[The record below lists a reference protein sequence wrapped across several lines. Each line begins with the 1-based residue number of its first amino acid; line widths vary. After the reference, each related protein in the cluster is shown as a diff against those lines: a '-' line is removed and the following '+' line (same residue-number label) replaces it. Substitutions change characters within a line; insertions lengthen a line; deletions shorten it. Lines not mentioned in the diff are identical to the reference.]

1 MSEEKFDYDAMQ
13 DSDAV
18 RGLLLALIEGLEKGT
33 MILRSG
39 EDALELAPGRLV
51 KFTLK
56 ARKKSD
62 SSKVTVK
69 IAWKHPDQ
77 FSESATLVIE
87 S

>member
-1 MSEEKFDYDAMQ
+1 MSEEKFDYDAVQ
-13 DSDAV
+13 DSSAV

-33 MILRSG
+33 MVLKSG
-39 EDALELAPGRLV
+39 DDTLELSPGRLV

-56 ARKKSD
+56 ARKKSN

-69 IAWKHPDQ
+69 IVWKHPDR
-77 FSESATLVIE
+77 FGESAPLIIE